1 MRRRKAKMVR
11 RTNIVH
17 EIPQWFPWNGSKR
30 WLVKHL
36 ASIIDAWDGDG
47 VYFEPFVGGGSVS
60 TLVRVLFPDAKQCL
74 SDANPW
80 VMAAFQS
87 QLLDDRK
94 IAENFT
100 DTKYWRGL
108 RDADLR
114 SLTTIERANRFA
126 ICLFTAWGN
135 RWKSKADGSM
145 GTENPINNKFVQPE
159 YLKKRL
165 NKFFSVKWLRTGD
178 EVVHADWKETLKN
191 VAEGD
196 LVYIDP
202 PYPESLGYGN
212 QWWSFSDQLDVVDW
226 VADAVGKGI
235 NVVVSNMATLERL
248 YRRVGLQTMI
258 VDGPKT
264 SKTRT
269 SRQEVIAWKIGKAN
283 YAKKK
288 QKNQNGID

>member
-1 MRRRKAKMVR
+1 MCQLVC
-11 RTNIVH
+11 

-36 ASIIDAWDGDG
+36 APIIQTWGGGG
-47 VYFEPFVGGGSVS
+47 VYLEPFVGGGSIS
-60 TLVRVLFPDAKQCL
+60 ALVRCLFPDANQYL

-87 QLLDDRK
+87 QLLGDRK
-94 IAENFT
+94 VADNYT
-100 DTKYWRGL
+100 DIDYWRGL
-108 RDADLR
+108 KDADLEG
-114 SLTTIERANRFA
+114 LTTVERANRFA

-145 GTENPINNKFVQPE
+145 GTENPINKKFVKPE
-159 YLKKRL
+159 YLMKRL
-165 NKFFSVKWLRTGD
+165 ETFFSVKWLEHGD
-178 EVVHADWKETLKN
+178 EIAHADWKDTLKN
-191 VAEGD
+191 AKEGD

-226 VADAVGKGI
+226 VAEAVQKDI
-235 NVVVSNMATLERL
+235 SVVVSNMATIERL
-248 YRRVGLQTMI
+248 YRRAGLQTMI

-269 SRQEVIAWKIGKAN
+269 NRQEVIAWKIGEQCCK
-283 YAKKK
+283 
-288 QKNQNGID
+288 